1 MYVLIYFTFIFSQY
15 GNANR
20 KVFPSTWFIKRIETQ
35 IQVKH
40 YVENIQI
47 IKHNKLTNL
56 RWYVF
61 KFLTRLCTEAFR
73 G

>member
-47 IKHNKLTNL
+47 IKQQQINQLEMV
-56 RWYVF
+56 RF
-61 KFLTRLCTEAFR
+61 
-73 G
+73 